1 MFYDYAKIYV
11 KGGDGGNG
19 IVAFRREK
27 YVPMGGPAG
36 GNGGR
41 GGNIIFVGDKNLKT
55 LVDFRYKRHYK
66 ADRGENGLNKSKHG
80 ANAKDTYVR
89 VPLGTVCRD
98 VDTNELLAD
107 IVLDGQQVVVAKG
120 GRGGRGNISFASQQN
135 KAPHIAEKGAPGQ
148 ERNLVL
154 ELKLLADIGLV
165 GLPNAGKST
174 LISKASAARP
184 KIASY
189 PFTTLQPNLGM
200 VDLGD
205 GNSFV
210 MADLP
215 GLVEGAAQGVGL
227 GHRFLRHVERTK
239 VLIHVVDMSG
249 ITERDPYEDFKL
261 INEELR
267 LYREDLLQRPQII
280 AANKMDMPQAQELL
294 ATFEAELQAGGTPYE
309 IFPLSAITGE
319 GLMPLL
325 HRAAELLAAAPEP
338 PPEENQL
345 RHTIVRHQEPW
356 QIEETEPGVWRVTGQ
371 GIEKLVA
378 MTDME
383 NDEAVM
389 RMQKIFHKIG
399 FDKAL
404 KEAGLIEGDLV
415 VIGQSEFDYAE

>member
-36 GNGGR
+36 GNGGQ
-41 GGNIIFVGDKNLKT
+41 GGNVIFVGDKGLKT

-66 ADRGENGLNKSKHG
+66 ADKGVNGLNKNMHG
-80 ANAKDTYVR
+80 ANATDTYVR

-98 VDTNELLAD
+98 AGTNELIAD
-107 IVLDGQQVVVAKG
+107 IISDGQQVVVAKG
-120 GRGGRGNISFASQQN
+120 GRGGRGNASFASKNN
-135 KAPHIAEKGAPGQ
+135 KAPRVAEKGAPGQ
-148 ERNLVL
+148 ERNLIL
-154 ELKLLADIGLV
+154 ELKLLADVGLI

-184 KIASY
+184 KIADY
-189 PFTTLQPNLGM
+189 PFTTLQPNLGV

-205 GNSFV
+205 GYSFV

-215 GLVEGAAQGVGL
+215 GLVEGASQGVGL

-239 VLIHVVDMSG
+239 LLIHVVDMSG
-249 ITERDPYEDFKL
+249 LSGHDPYEDFTM

-267 LYREDLLQRPQII
+267 LYRQDLATRPQLI
-280 AANKMDMPQAQELL
+280 AANKMDMPQAEDIL
-294 ATFEAELQAGGTPYE
+294 AGFKEKLRADGINYE
-309 IFPLSAITGE
+309 IFPISAIKGQ
-319 GLMPLL
+319 GLPPLL
-325 HRAAELLAAAPEP
+325 QRAGQLVDESPEP
-338 PPEENQL
+338 VAQEEHI
-345 RHTIVRHQEPW
+345 RHTVVKDEEQWH
-356 QIEETEPGVWRVTGQ
+356 IELTEPGVWQVSGK
-371 GIEKLVA
+371 GIETLVA

-383 NDEAVM
+383 NEDAVS
-389 RMQKIFHKIG
+389 RMQKIFQKMG

-404 KEAGLIEGDLV
+404 KEAGLQEGDLV
-415 VIGQSEFDYAE
+415 IIGNEEFDYAE